1 MAAGMVPALGMGIAT
16 FLARTKFIKAEQEAG
31 KASFVLGLCFISE
44 GPFRLPPR
52 IRCGS
57 SRPAWSAAP

>member
-44 GPFRLPPR
+44 GAIPFAAR

-57 SRPAWSAAP
+57 SRPVWWAAP